1 MKVLIVEDDP
11 FVAEDVKDNIEKLG
25 YHVTAVAESYENALE
40 AIGLRKPDLALL
52 DIELKGPL
60 SGIDL
65 SYKLAEMEIPFIYL
79 SSMQDISTYQ
89 LAKSSGP
96 ARNLSK
102 PIDPINLRNALDE
115 AFSAVKVVKRKESSQ
130 YFVNIGDGERIHLN
144 VDNLVYMEAYG
155 NSCKLFFKD
164 KSRKVATSPM
174 GNVFE
179 KLCADK
185 RMIQIHRSF
194 CINVEHVESYSG
206 NQVKMVSFNEKLT
219 ITEKYK
225 TRFLQNH
232 ISI

>member
-11 FVAEDVKDNIEKLG
+11 FVAEDIKDSIEKLG
-25 YHVTAVAESYENALE
+25 YHITAVAESYENALE
-40 AIGLRKPDLALL
+40 EIGLTKPDLALL

-65 SYKLAEMEIPFIYL
+65 SYRLAEMEIPFIYL
-79 SSMQDISTYQ
+79 SSMQDLSTYQ
-89 LAKSSGP
+89 LAKSTGP
-96 ARNLSK
+96 ARNLAK

-115 AFSAVKVVKRKESSQ
+115 AFSVKVAERKQTAQ

-174 GNVFE
+174 GNVFD
-179 KLCADK
+179 KLCSDR

-194 CINVEHVESYSG
+194 CINVDHVESYSG
-206 NQVKMVSFNEKLT
+206 NQVKMVAWDEKLT

-225 TRFLQNH
+225 AQFLQNY